1 MYRRVLKNKIT
12 MLQRSRLKYIQS
24 LCHKKFR
31 DAADEF
37 IVEGP
42 KMVEELLRTR
52 PDLVSG
58 VYGTRD
64 WLTEHEGE
72 LQTIDA
78 ALVDKVTPEQ
88 LDGMSCLRTPR
99 EVMALVKKLRHPTSP
114 VLKGAI
120 TLVLDAIR
128 DPGNFGTIIRTADW
142 FGVKQI
148 ICSHDCADLYN
159 PKVVQATM
167 GSIFRVD
174 VHCLDLV
181 SFIGGIKGFPVICAA
196 LDGADVCSAGK
207 LREGLLVIGNEGR
220 GISDA
225 LMAMATGRITIPRIG
240 GAESLNAAVATGVL
254 LSHLM
259 PSPDAA

>member
-1 MYRRVLKNKIT
+1 

-31 DAADEF
+31 DPADEF

-42 KMVEELLRTR
+42 KMVEELLRNR

-58 VYGTRD
+58 VYGTEE
-64 WLTEHEGE
+64 WLSENKND
-72 LQTIDA
+72 LKIIDA
-78 ALVDKVTPEQ
+78 ARVDMVTPEQ
-88 LDGMSCLRTPR
+88 LDSMSCLRTPR
-99 EVMALVKKLRHPTSP
+99 EVMALVKKMRYPETP
-114 VLKGAI
+114 VLKGSV

-148 ICSHDCADLYN
+148 ICSQDCADIYN

-174 VHCLDLV
+174 VHHLDLV
-181 SFIGGIKGFPVICAA
+181 PFIGGIEGFPVLCAA
-196 LDGADVCSAGK
+196 LEGEDVCTAAK
-207 LREGLLVIGNEGR
+207 LSEGLLVIGNEGR

-225 LMAMATGRITIPRIG
+225 LMAMATGRITIPRSG
-240 GAESLNAAVATGVL
+240 GAESLNAAVATGIL
-254 LSHLM
+254 LSHLIA
-259 PSPDAA
+259 SPDAK